1 MAREISAE
9 PAQVFGRRQGAAD
22 YLYAIAERLPR
33 RWRPPAD
40 GVDAAPV
47 VARVIPRP
55 HADRERRRLQ
65 MTIRLVSLSPGAPA
79 RVSLR
84 APARTG

>member
-47 VARVIPRP
+47 VARVIR
-55 HADRERRRLQ
+55 DL
-65 MTIRLVSLSPGAPA
+65 TLIVSAVA
-79 RVSLR
+79 CR
-84 APARTG
+84 